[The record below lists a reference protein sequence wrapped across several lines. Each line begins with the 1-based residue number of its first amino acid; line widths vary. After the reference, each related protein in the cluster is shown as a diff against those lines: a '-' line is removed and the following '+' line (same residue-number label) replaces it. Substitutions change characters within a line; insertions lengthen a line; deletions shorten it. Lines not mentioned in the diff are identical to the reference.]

1 MRSQHAFSQT
11 PSVNVPR
18 STFNLSHGHKMTFDA
33 DKLYP
38 ICQPIDIIPGDTFRV
53 NTNFF
58 MRLATP
64 LQPIMDN
71 LYFESFSFFVPYRT
85 RS

>member
-1 MRSQHAFSQT
+1 MRSQHKFSQT

-18 STFNLSHGHKMTFDA
+18 STFNLSHGHKTAFDA
-33 DKLYP
+33 DKLIP
-38 ICQPIDIIPGDTFRV
+38 ICQPIDIIPGSTLRF

-64 LQPIMDN
+64 LAPILDN
-71 LYFESFSFFVPYRT
+71 LFFEGGAPTFG
-85 RS
+85 